1 MSNPL
6 KGATPVLVTI
16 GNLEIH
22 QPVDGVVWMYDNTEP
37 SDGQTVPED
46 ELVELLQEFYNA
58 RF

>member
-6 KGATPVLVTI
+6 KGATPILVTI

-22 QPVDGVVWMYDNTEP
+22 QPVDGVVWMYDNAGLG
-37 SDGQTVPED
+37 DGQTVPED
-46 ELVELLQEFYNA
+46 SLVELLQEFYDA